1 MGASFVDRLLEQ
13 QMQLFRLNL
22 QYEMKQSQLKG
33 YAEEEERLTKEVK
46 VAEEEQKVVE
56 QLRRRLD
63 VLHKESEERYN
74 AAQAEDQKEREAA
87 AAALR
92 EDMNML
98 NDLVLS
104 LGEAETKAAGEKR
117 MLSKKVEILE
127 QYKTNGSSKFDEA
140 LKERDERVATL
151 RKSLEAQIAVKPQV
165 EELLAKAE
173 EKLAVSKPK
182 FEEMKAKVDE
192 RKQHFEVLRARLDSS
207 KSFYE
212 EAEALNERHK
222 KMIES
227 IRNDIELALSR
238 LDNTRQE
245 RNVQERRV
253 HQLEEKI
260 DTVQRQIIQITK
272 VTDALLGKTTVVDE
286 AAATENGNAEA
297 DAEKKEQVEDTSSST
312 PAAATTA

>member
-13 QMQLFRLNL
+13 RMQLFRLNI
-22 QYEMKQSQLKG
+22 QYEMKQAQLKG
-33 YAEEEERLTKEVK
+33 YAEEEERLTKEIK
-46 VAEEEQKVVE
+46 TAEEEQKVVE

-63 VLHKESEERYN
+63 ALHKESEERYN

-87 AAALR
+87 ASALR
-92 EDMNML
+92 DEMNAL
-98 NDLVLS
+98 NDLVLR
-104 LGEAETKAAGEKR
+104 LGEAETKAMGEKR
-117 MLSKKVEILE
+117 MWSKKVEILE

-173 EKLAVSKPK
+173 EKLAVSKPL
-182 FEEMKAKVDE
+182 FEEMKQKVEE
-192 RKQHFEVLRARLDSS
+192 RKEHFEVLRARLDSS

-222 KMIES
+222 KTIES

-245 RNVQERRV
+245 RNTQERRV

-272 VTDALLGKTTVVDE
+272 VTDALLGKTPTATEENATGEKGGEGE
-286 AAATENGNAEA
+286 AADEKTSASAPENTNKA
-297 DAEKKEQVEDTSSST
+297 DTQ
-312 PAAATTA
+312 